1 MTLIIGIVDIIVGC
15 LLIIYKRDSLEV
27 VLIIWGI
34 LIAVNGAITLLIGLK
49 GKVTIPIII
58 GALFLV
64 FGIIL
69 AIMPGFFTDV
79 LMVLLAIFLIFIG
92 VLSAFSSL
100 TSSGEKNPLILI
112 ISLAIAI
119 VMIVAG
125 VLALFN
131 LDDTADLVMI
141 IIGIMMIVSGVMN
154 VLGGLVAYKEQK
166 NPQ

>member
-1 MTLIIGIVDIIVGC
+1 M
-15 LLIIYKRDSLEV
+15 
-27 VLIIWGI
+27 
-34 LIAVNGAITLLIGLK
+34 K

-100 TSSGEKNPLILI
+100 TSAGEKNPLILI